1 MQNTELDMK
10 LNLTMLI
17 TGLDDLS
24 VFVAVAREG
33 NFTRAAAQLGVSPS
47 AVSQTIRGLE
57 ERLGVRL
64 LTRTTRSVT
73 RTEAGE
79 QLLQNIAPLLDQM
92 EGHLTAVAE
101 LRQRP
106 SGTVRI
112 TADEVAIRHVLWPKL
127 LPLLDVHPELTI
139 ELVTDY
145 GLTDIVADR
154 FDAGVRVG
162 GIIDADMVAV
172 PISSSMR
179 MVTVA
184 APAYLQRY
192 GTPHRPE
199 ELTAQRCINLR
210 LPTHGGLYPWEF
222 SRGENEFRV
231 RVTGPLILNSA
242 LQILDACLAG
252 VGLAQLS
259 DTHVAPYLASGQLQE
274 VLGDWSDSFPGY
286 HLYYPSRRQQ
296 TAAFRAVL
304 EQLRS
309 ANTLPSG

>member
-1 MQNTELDMK
+1 
-10 LNLTMLI
+10 MLI
-17 TGLDDLS
+17 SGLDDLG
-24 VFVAVAREG
+24 VFVAVAQEG
-33 NFTRAAAQLGVSPS
+33 NFTRAAARLGVSPS

-57 ERLGVRL
+57 ERLDVRL

-79 QLLQNIAPLLDQM
+79 RLLQEIAPLLDQI
-92 EGHLTAVAE
+92 ETHLTAITD

-112 TADEVAIRHVLWPKL
+112 TADEIAIRQVLWPKI
-127 LPLLDVHPELTI
+127 LPLLEVYPELTV
-139 ELVTDY
+139 ELITDY
-145 GLTDIVADR
+145 GLTDIVAGR
-154 FDAGVRVG
+154 FDAGVRLG

-172 PISSSMR
+172 PVATPMR

-184 APAYLQRY
+184 TPGYLDKH
-192 GTPHRPE
+192 GIPLRPE
-199 ELTAQRCINLR
+199 DLTSHRCINLR

-222 SRGENEFRV
+222 CGAEGEFRV

-252 VGLAQLS
+252 VGLAQLT
-259 DTHVAPYLASGQLQE
+259 DAHAQPYLANGALQE
-274 VLGDWSDSFPGY
+274 VLRDWSDIFAGY

-296 TAAFRAVL
+296 TAAFRVVL
-304 EQLRS
+304 EQLRAAS
-309 ANTLPSG
+309 NE

>member
-1 MQNTELDMK
+1 MIADSL
-10 LNLTMLI
+10 
-17 TGLDDLS
+17 GDLV

-33 NFTRAAAQLGVSPS
+33 NFTRAAARLGVSPS

-79 QLLQNIAPLLDQM
+79 RLLGEIAPLLDQI
-92 EGHLTAVAE
+92 ETHLSAVAE

-112 TADEVAIRHVLWPKL
+112 TADEFAARHVLWPKL
-127 LPLLDVHPELTI
+127 LPLLETYPEVTV
-139 ELVTDY
+139 ELITDY
-145 GLTDIVADR
+145 GLTDIVAER
-154 FDAGVRVG
+154 FDAGVRLG

-172 PISSSMR
+172 PIGPEMR

-184 APAYLQRY
+184 APGYLARHGIPQ
-192 GTPHRPE
+192 RPE
-199 ELTAQRCINLR
+199 ELTRQRCINLR

-222 SRGENEFRV
+222 GSGENEFRV
-231 RVTGPLILNSA
+231 RVNGPLIMNSV
-242 LQILDACLAG
+242 LQILDACLAD
-252 VGLAQLS
+252 VGLAQLP
-259 DTHVAPYLASGQLQE
+259 DGLVQPHLNSGALQE
-274 VLGDWSDSFPGY
+274 VLGAWSDSFPGY

-304 EQLRS
+304 DHLRLGGRS
-309 ANTLPSG
+309 D